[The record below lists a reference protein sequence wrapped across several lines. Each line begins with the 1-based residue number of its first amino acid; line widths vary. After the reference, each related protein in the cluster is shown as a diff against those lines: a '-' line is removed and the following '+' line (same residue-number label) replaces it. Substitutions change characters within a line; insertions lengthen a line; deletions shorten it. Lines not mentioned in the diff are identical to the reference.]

1 MSKAEMFMKLASN
14 PWTKRIR
21 PYVIGFLVFIVL
33 GLIGQYMEKQPWG
46 QAKKADTLA
55 AYEKFVK
62 ENPDDSHIA
71 EAKQRIRQ
79 ITFSFR
85 PKFFLIYEA
94 NDLSREIGLFDFSI
108 TSKEE
113 ESETLAYVNAP
124 DFDTSGGCRVIVRLV
139 DKTSKRERTIVATS
153 TAPEWQRVTVV
164 TERVTASGGGSHTI
178 DGHYHKEALNGQ
190 GLLLAKV
197 LDYAQTLESDK
208 P

>member
-1 MSKAEMFMKLASN
+1 MESEKKS
-14 PWTKRIR
+14 WTKRVR

-33 GLIGQYMEKQPWG
+33 GLIGQHMEKQPWG

-62 ENPDDSHIA
+62 ENPNDSHIA
-71 EAKQRIRQ
+71 EAEQRIRQ
-79 ITFSFR
+79 ITSSFR

-94 NDLSREIGLFDFSI
+94 NDLSREISIFNFSI
-108 TSKEE
+108 TNKEE
-113 ESETLAYVNAP
+113 EAETLAYVNAP
-124 DFDTSGGCRVIVRLV
+124 DFNDSGGCRVTVRLV
-139 DKTSKRERTIVATS
+139 DKKSKRERTIVASS

-164 TERVTASGGGSHTI
+164 TERVTASGGGSHSI
-178 DGHYHKEALNGQ
+178 DGHYHKESLNGQ